1 MLPLHTPPFFL
12 SFHTKTAILL
22 LRMLSYI
29 SFSKDTTYKFLQVL
43 FQEPCMV
50 PFPKHHG
57 FFSKNPIVQQPCLW
71 HRSSLSCLASS
82 LVSQSFSKAAL
93 ILEITPWYWA
103 HLAAEHSTMRCSLPP
118 SVEPCRY
125 ALSGFLAHVILSLFQ
140 GFLQAFSKAAGFL
153 AIVFGLCHGLCLGFG
168 LSLGL
173 CLWLF
178 QARPS

>member
-1 MLPLHTPPFFL
+1 MSGLFPAYTPVQAGLHILFQGPYLQVATGPFPRTM
-12 SFHTKTAILL
+12 HGT
-22 LRMLSYI
+22 
-29 SFSKDTTYKFLQVL
+29 FSKSTMGSFPRIPLL
-43 FQEPCMV
+43 V

-57 FFSKNPIVQQPCLW
+57 FFSKNLIVQQPCLW

-93 ILEITPWYWA
+93 IVEITPWYWA

-118 SVEPCRY
+118 SVEPWRH

-140 GFLQAFSKAAGFL
+140 GCRLLGHC
-153 AIVFGLCHGLCLGFG
+153 LCSGLCLGFG